1 MPGRSLIVAILVAA
15 GCIFAATVAHAQQ
28 DPLTRFLNNIF
39 QPKPPPQMEQ
49 VPRRSSRP
57 AAARPRQTAPRAVPE
72 QRGVAERTPRVEVDT
87 YVVVMGDSL
96 AELLTE
102 GLAETLAE
110 AADVAIYSR
119 AKGDTGLVRS
129 DFYDWPKAVQEL
141 VANPE
146 RVSIGVM
153 MIGANDRQAFRTPA
167 GEVEHGTAEWR
178 TLYTMRVDEI
188 IRTFGEKRIPLVWVG
203 LPPMKGERLSADMLA
218 LNAIF
223 RERVTA
229 AGGQYVDIWE
239 AFLDADG
246 RFSAFGPDVNGQN
259 ARLRTNDGVHF
270 TKAGA
275 RKAAHFAALVLRRL
289 IDAHGGIQQALLP
302 LHDGVPGLDM
312 RDPIE
317 RMIDASIP
325 SLPEPNGLI
334 SVSSKPVAGPIL
346 PLTAPDAAPGGILV
360 SAPAGAGQVDQL
372 AERVFILGDVP
383 QPKQGRVDDFSWP
396 RRP

>member
-1 MPGRSLIVAILVAA
+1 MPGRSLIVALLVVA
-15 GCIFAATVAHAQQ
+15 GCIFAAAVAHAQQ
-28 DPLTRFLNNIF
+28 DPLTRFLNSIF
-39 QPKPPPQMEQ
+39 QPKPPPQVEQ
-49 VPRRSSRP
+49 APRRSSRP
-57 AAARPRQTAPRAVPE
+57 ADPRPRQTAPRAAPE

-119 AKGDTGLVRS
+119 ARGDTGLVRS
-129 DFYDWPKAVQEL
+129 DFYDWSKAVQEL
-141 VANPE
+141 VANPA

-153 MIGANDRQAFRTPA
+153 MIGANDRQGFRTPA
-167 GEVEHGTAEWR
+167 GEVEHGTPEWR

-246 RFSAFGPDVNGQN
+246 RFSAFGPDVSGQN
-259 ARLRTNDGVHF
+259 ARLRTSDGVHF

-289 IDAHGGIQQALLP
+289 IDAHGSAQQTVLP
-302 LHDGVPGLDM
+302 LHDGMPGLDS
-312 RDPIE
+312 RDPVE

-346 PLTAPDAAPGGILV
+346 PLTAPDAAPGGVLV
-360 SAPAGAGQVDQL
+360 AAPAGAAQMDQL

-396 RRP
+396 RQP

>member
-1 MPGRSLIVAILVAA
+1 MPGRSIIVAILVVA
-15 GCIFAATVAHAQQ
+15 GCIFAAAVAHAQQ

-39 QPKPPPQMEQ
+39 QPKPPPQVEQ

-57 AAARPRQTAPRAVPE
+57 TAARPRQTPPRAAPE

-119 AKGDTGLVRS
+119 ARGDTGLVRS
-129 DFYDWPKAVQEL
+129 DFYDWPKAVHEL

-146 RVSIGVM
+146 RVSIAVM

-188 IRTFGEKRIPLVWVG
+188 IRTFAEKRIPLVWMG

-246 RFSAFGPDVNGQN
+246 RFSAFGPDINGQN

-289 IDAHGGIQQALLP
+289 IDAHGGVQQAVLP

-346 PLTAPDAAPGGILV
+346 PLTAPDEAPGGILV
-360 SAPAGAGQVDQL
+360 SAPAGGAQADQL

>member
-1 MPGRSLIVAILVAA
+1 MPARSIIVAIFVAA
-15 GCIFAATVAHAQQ
+15 GCIFAAAVAHAQQ
-28 DPLTRFLNNIF
+28 DPLTRFLNSIF
-39 QPKPPPQMEQ
+39 QPKPPAQ
-49 VPRRSSRP
+49 VQEAPRRSRP
-57 AAARPRQTAPRAVPE
+57 AASRPRQSAPRAARE
-72 QRGVAERTPRVEVDT
+72 QRGVAERTLRVEVDT

-102 GLAETLAE
+102 GLAETLAD

-119 AKGDTGLVRS
+119 ARGASGLVRS
-129 DFYDWPKAVQEL
+129 DFYDWPKAAQEI

-146 RVSIGVM
+146 RVSIAVM

-167 GEVEHGTAEWR
+167 GEVEYGTPEWR
-178 TLYTMRVDEI
+178 TLYAMRVDEI
-188 IRTFGEKRIPLVWVG
+188 IRTFTEKRIPLVWVG
-203 LPPMKGERLSADMLA
+203 LPPMKGDRLSADMLA
-218 LNAIF
+218 LNEIF
-223 RERVTA
+223 RDRVTA
-229 AGGQYVDIWE
+229 AGGHYVDIWE

-289 IDAHGGIQQALLP
+289 IEARGGLQQAVLP
-302 LHDGVPGLDM
+302 LHDGVPGLDT

-325 SLPEPNGLI
+325 SLPEPAGLI

-346 PLTAPDAAPGGILV
+346 PLTGPDVAPGGVLV
-360 SAPAGAGQVDQL
+360 SASTGPVQVDQL
-372 AERVFILGDVP
+372 AERVFELGDVP
-383 QPKQGRVDDFSWP
+383 QPKPGRVDDFSWP
-396 RRP
+396 RQP